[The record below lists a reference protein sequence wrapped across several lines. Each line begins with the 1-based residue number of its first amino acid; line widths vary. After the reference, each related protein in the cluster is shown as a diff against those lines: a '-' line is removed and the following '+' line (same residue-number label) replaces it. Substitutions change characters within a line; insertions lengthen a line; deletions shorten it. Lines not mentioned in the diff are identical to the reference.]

1 MGNANKFCAIQLTA
15 VFRIGKL
22 KGLRFLTGKG
32 ADVSVCDT
40 KNNSA
45 VHFVVDIIKL
55 LLGKRKSI
63 KLADRNDE
71 NPQSISAEFGNLEGR
86 IFFFLLKGFCFE
98 QG

>member
-63 KLADRNDE
+63 KLADRNE
-71 NPQSISAEFGNLEGR
+71 NLQSISAEFGNLEGR
-86 IFFFLLKGFCFE
+86 IFFFLLKSCCFE
-98 QG
+98 RG